1 MDPEQVFIDERLDN
15 AALQELYP
23 DDYSHAAIVFQQFV
37 KSAPQ
42 QMAEI
47 DKHFSDATMQVFR
60 EKVHK
65 LKPVFSF
72 VGLTSL
78 QNQAAFIEEQCK
90 NGCTAADI
98 APAYTIFKNNFST
111 SFPVVE
117 EVLLKLK
124 DEI

>member
-1 MDPEQVFIDERLDN
+1 MSPEEVFFDERLDN
-15 AALQELYP
+15 AVLQELYP

-37 KSAPQ
+37 KSAPV

-47 DKHFSDATMQVFR
+47 ERHFSDATLQAFR

-78 QNQAAFIEEQCK
+78 QNQAAFIEQQCK
-90 NGCTAADI
+90 NGCSAADI
-98 APAYTIFKNNFST
+98 EPAYIVFKNSFST

>member
-1 MDPEQVFIDERLDN
+1 MNREQVLFDKRLDTD
-15 AALQELYP
+15 ALQELYP
-23 DDYSHAAIVFQQFV
+23 DDQGHAMIVFQQFV
-37 KSAPQ
+37 KSAPL

-47 DKHFSDATMQVFR
+47 DKNFSDSSLQVFR

-78 QNQAAFIEEQCK
+78 NQQANSLEQYCK
-90 NGCTAADI
+90 NGCTAAEIESD
-98 APAYTIFKNNFST
+98 YTAFKNNFST

-117 EVLLKLK
+117 EVLQKLK
-124 DEI
+124 NEI